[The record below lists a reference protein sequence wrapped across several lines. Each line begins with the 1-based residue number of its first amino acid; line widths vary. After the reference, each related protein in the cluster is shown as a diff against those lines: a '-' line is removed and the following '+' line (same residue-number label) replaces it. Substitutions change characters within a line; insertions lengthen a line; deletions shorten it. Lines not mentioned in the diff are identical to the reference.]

1 VSKIKLAE
9 TDNEIERCFPVMAHL
24 RPHLLQAEFVGRVR
38 SQQAQGYRLTFLE
51 DDGAVVAAAGF
62 RVMEILATGRTLY
75 VDDLVTEETKRSRGY
90 GKAMLGWL
98 QEFARQAGCET
109 FSLDSGTHRQEAHA
123 FYFRERLRVTSFHFA
138 RKLR

>member
-1 VSKIKLAE
+1 MSKIKLAE